1 MNKKTLTF
9 LALIVLSILILMIV
23 YAYSVLNS
31 VPQSSPKTNLN
42 QNQPQTTKDTKDS
55 QISAEIQKL
64 KDGFQN
70 QTLTIDP
77 TTSENC
83 NEEEKAELQQHQ
95 EEVKKGLVKIA
106 EGKVLKK
113 EDSYL
118 ELTFH
123 QGSYTWISKVLITPT
138 TSIKLNNSTAQTLT
152 DASYSDIQVGDTLLI
167 RTDGTNNILNS
178 EFTASKV
185 VVNR

>member
-1 MNKKTLTF
+1 
-9 LALIVLSILILMIV
+9 MIV

-31 VPQSSPKTNLN
+31 VPQNSPEINLN
-42 QNQPQTTKDTKDS
+42 QNQSQIKDTKDS

-70 QTLTIDP
+70 QTLAINPDV
-77 TTSENC
+77 SENC
-83 NEEEKAELQQHQ
+83 NEEEKAEMEQHQ
-95 EEVKKGLVKIA
+95 EEVKKGLIKIA

-113 EDSYL
+113 ENSYL
-118 ELTFH
+118 ELTFN

-152 DASYSDIQVGDTLLI
+152 DTSYSNIQVGDTLLI